1 MIEFKAE
8 CGHTVRVK
16 DEDSGKVVRCSY
28 CGRET
33 QAPEKGTGAGDL
45 EYLFAE
51 VEKTGAYDTPV
62 DHKRLKRMRG
72 KGKPPPLPKRGGG
85 FDPFSLVLKICYLG
99 AVVFVLIW
107 VGKTVHRQVTAPD
120 TGPGR
125 QGVAGKQ
132 PGGGSSS
139 GSPPSAAKVGLLQPR
154 LSPGGSGI
162 YVNSVPGGAEVF
174 VTVKGAVRKSESI
187 FRCRADQLACTLRS
201 GEIADRLSPGNEYD
215 IYVALR
221 INDPNLMQ
229 LPGYAE
235 RRRAHEASG
244 NDSLFEDYFLP
255 DGAVGVMTDILPN
268 GPMKIVRKYECKVFE
283 RTWSPVIALFLP
295 DLPLADLL
303 RYLPAQKTFG
313 FNEEEVGAELEFH
326 GIDSTD
332 RKYMIDILRRIGIAP
347 YRDEDTGL
355 YRIFAI
361 SLTDGSIYRRPGR
374 FRHRADG
381 TSGWTIPL
389 ATGLHTAKADPNAGA
404 DAAPPSS
411 EPMRWKWR

>member
-33 QAPEKGTGAGDL
+33 QAPEKGAGTSDL
-45 EYLFAE
+45 EYLFSE
-51 VEKTGAYDTPV
+51 VEKTGAYDTPS
-62 DHKRLKRMRG
+62 DQKRLKRMRG
-72 KGKPPPLPKRGGG
+72 KSKGAPLPKSDGGL
-85 FDPFSLVLKICYLG
+85 DPFSVVLKICYLC
-99 AVVFVLIW
+99 AVVVVLIW
-107 VGKTVHRQVTAPD
+107 VGKTVYRQVTTPE
-120 TGPGR
+120 TVPGR
-125 QGVAGKQ
+125 RGVAGKQ
-132 PGGGSSS
+132 PGGSSS
-139 GSPPSAAKVGLLQPR
+139 GTPASAGKVGLLQPR

-174 VTVKGAVRKSESI
+174 VTVKGAVRKSESVL
-187 FRCRADQLACTLRS
+187 RCRADQLACTLRS

-221 INDPNLMQ
+221 INDPNLMK

-235 RRRAHEASG
+235 RRRAHEVSG
-244 NDSLFEDYFLP
+244 NDNLFEDYFLP
-255 DGAVGVMTDILPN
+255 DGAVGVMTDTLPN
-268 GPMKIVRKYECKVFE
+268 APMKIVRKYECRVFE

-303 RYLPAQKTFG
+303 RYLPVQKTFG
-313 FNEEEVGAELEFH
+313 FNEDEVGAELEFH
-326 GIDSTD
+326 GIGSTD

-361 SLTDGSIYRRPGR
+361 SLTDGSIYCRPGR
-374 FRHRADG
+374 FRHQTDG
-381 TSGWTIPL
+381 APGLNVPL
-389 ATGLHTAKADPNAGA
+389 ASSPRAAKADPNAGA
-404 DAAPPSS
+404 DAAPSSS
-411 EPMRWKWR
+411 ESMRWKQR

>member
-33 QAPEKGTGAGDL
+33 QAPEKGAGAGDL
-45 EYLFAE
+45 EYLFSE
-51 VEKTGAYDTPV
+51 VEKTGAYDTPI
-62 DHKRLKRMRG
+62 DQKRLQRMRG
-72 KGKPPPLPKRGGG
+72 KSKGVPLPKSGGG
-85 FDPFSLVLKICYLG
+85 LDPFSVVLKICYLC
-99 AVVFVLIW
+99 AVVVVLIW
-107 VGKTVHRQVTAPD
+107 VGKTVYRQVTAPE
-120 TGPGR
+120 TAPGR
-125 QGVAGKQ
+125 NGVAGKQ
-132 PGGGSSS
+132 PGGSSS
-139 GSPPSAAKVGLLQPR
+139 GTPPSASKVGLLQPR

-174 VTVKGAVRKSESI
+174 VTVKGALRKSESVL
-187 FRCRADQLACTLRS
+187 RCRADQLACTLRS

-221 INDPNLMQ
+221 INDPNLMK

-244 NDSLFEDYFLP
+244 NDNLFEDYFLP

-268 GPMKIVRKYECKVFE
+268 GPMKIVRKYECRVFE

-303 RYLPAQKTFG
+303 RHLPGQKTFG
-313 FNEEEVGAELEFH
+313 FNEGEVGAELEFH
-326 GIDSTD
+326 GIGSTD

-361 SLTDGSIYRRPGR
+361 SLTDGSIYCRPGR
-374 FRHRADG
+374 FRHQTDG
-381 TSGWTIPL
+381 VSGLNVPL
-389 ATGLHTAKADPNAGA
+389 ATGPRAAKADHNAGA
-404 DAAPPSS
+404 DAAPSSS
-411 EPMRWKWR
+411 ESMRWKQR